1 MAQRAK
7 RIAEENSHH
16 DCDFRDMLSRVGD
29 KWSLLVIFILK
40 GRPAF
45 RGRFSDLKRSI
56 PGISQR
62 MLTATVRNLERDGM
76 LTRHV
81 YAEVPPRVEYE
92 LTPLGR
98 GLTEPVLGLISW
110 LQSSTYAAT
119 SPVCKKKKKKNSSTN
134 TLARH
139 RSTGRAGLRY
149 AFAHHFDVGTAI
161 GTLDAVALYRGS
173 FRPSVALDEP
183 YMIVTAGVLAAETVE
198 RAEYLAAPACLAM
211 LAMRTGRRLQLMSPA
226 EAAQHPDLDVARA
239 MPSNRIVGDAG
250 LVSERLVALLAE
262 NTQADELMIS
272 TMTHGSAE
280 RIETLE
286 IVAEIWA
293 RCAISPAEIGQP

>member
-98 GLTEPVLGLISW
+98 GLTEPVLGLVSW
-110 LQSSTYAAT
+110 LQSNWPAIRSARDRFDARKKRPERSPGPLPLQQSAADDR
-119 SPVCKKKKKKNSSTN
+119 
-134 TLARH
+134 TLTQGVAA
-139 RSTGRAGLRY
+139 GRR
-149 AFAHHFDVGTAI
+149 DVGVVRRRSLSAKKDFVWQSRLSDSLVPDI
-161 GTLDAVALYRGS
+161 SEARWRDWR
-173 FRPSVALDEP
+173 FH
-183 YMIVTAGVLAAETVE
+183 AG
-198 RAEYLAAPACLAM
+198 
-211 LAMRTGRRLQLMSPA
+211 
-226 EAAQHPDLDVARA
+226 
-239 MPSNRIVGDAG
+239 MP
-250 LVSERLVALLAE
+250 
-262 NTQADELMIS
+262 
-272 TMTHGSAE
+272 
-280 RIETLE
+280 
-286 IVAEIWA
+286 W
-293 RCAISPAEIGQP
+293 

>member
-1 MAQRAK
+1 MAGAQDGTFSCVGHMEGTSGQKFNQCRRLRMYTACASDTGAATGGPLQPRRKDKAMAQRVE

-16 DCDFRDMLSRVGD
+16 DCDFREMLSRVGD

-98 GLTEPVLGLISW
+98 GLTEPVLALVSW
-110 LQSSTYAAT
+110 LQSNW
-119 SPVCKKKKKKNSSTN
+119 PVIRSARDRFDARKKASR
-134 TLARH
+134 TLARP
-139 RSTGRAGLRY
+139 
-149 AFAHHFDVGTAI
+149 V
-161 GTLDAVALYRGS
+161 
-173 FRPSVALDEP
+173 
-183 YMIVTAGVLAAETVE
+183 
-198 RAEYLAAPACLAM
+198 
-211 LAMRTGRRLQLMSPA
+211 
-226 EAAQHPDLDVARA
+226 
-239 MPSNRIVGDAG
+239 
-250 LVSERLVALLAE
+250 
-262 NTQADELMIS
+262 
-272 TMTHGSAE
+272 GSATI
-280 RIETLE
+280 R
-286 IVAEIWA
+286 
-293 RCAISPAEIGQP
+293 G

>member
-62 MLTATVRNLERDGM
+62 MLTATVRNLERDGI

-98 GLTEPVLGLISW
+98 GLTEPVLGLVSW
-110 LQSSTYAAT
+110 LQSNWPVIRSARDRFDARKKAT
-119 SPVCKKKKKKNSSTN
+119 
-134 TLARH
+134 
-139 RSTGRAGLRY
+139 G
-149 AFAHHFDVGTAI
+149 
-161 GTLDAVALYRGS
+161 AVA
-173 FRPSVALDEP
+173 RPVA
-183 YMIVTAGVLAAETVE
+183 
-198 RAEYLAAPACLAM
+198 
-211 LAMRTGRRLQLMSPA
+211 
-226 EAAQHPDLDVARA
+226 
-239 MPSNRIVGDAG
+239 
-250 LVSERLVALLAE
+250 
-262 NTQADELMIS
+262 
-272 TMTHGSAE
+272 SAT
-280 RIETLE
+280 I
-286 IVAEIWA
+286 
-293 RCAISPAEIGQP
+293 PG